1 MVEQKDVIT
10 VIAGV
15 AGTVTSLSLAL
26 VGILATAN
34 VPEARK
40 RDVKK
45 LAYVAFVSLALALFT
60 TLVCV
65 RWLYRKAP
73 GSSPWPMDPGILSAD
88 AVYQVA
94 WVSFVA
100 TCIAIVFM
108 SVVTVLFLRRSR

>member
-1 MVEQKDVIT
+1 MVEQKDVII

-34 VPEARK
+34 VPAPRK
-40 RDVKK
+40 RDVTR

-65 RWLYRKAP
+65 RWLYREAP
-73 GSSPWPMDPGILSAD
+73 GSSPWLMDPVSLSAD
-88 AVYQVA
+88 VVYQVA
-94 WVSFVA
+94 WLSFVA
-100 TCIAIVFM
+100 TCIAIVFL
-108 SVVTVLFLRRSR
+108 SVVTVLFLRRSQ